1 MAKKIQ
7 LPSGRLSEHATAI
20 GKNTDALRF
29 QLQPHV
35 AYSTGTS
42 QELVSDCMELTQFLQ
57 AFPNAFTK
65 DVQHLKQVERA
76 FVASEKAL
84 AQKLQAGIDF
94 ISQKGS

>member
-1 MAKKIQ
+1 
-7 LPSGRLSEHATAI
+7 
-20 GKNTDALRF
+20 
-29 QLQPHV
+29 
-35 AYSTGTS
+35 
-42 QELVSDCMELTQFLQ
+42 VSDCMEMTQFLQ

-84 AQKLQAGIDF
+84 AQQLQAGIDF